1 MQPRL
6 RAIEIINLLSNQH
19 PDQVRTC
26 ICTLLYHFMLLIL
39 CSFRKKVGKKSRF
52 TTSTKLLQKQKL
64 GTPHSKNWCVSFPYR
79 CRPFIFVII
88 AHVILCIFLH
98 FRLPYNRPMVVLL
111 HSFGFFN
118 FFQPPLEIHYRGIF
132 MDPKYGLSCTLIQF
146 T

>member
-79 CRPFIFVII
+79 CRPFIFEII

-118 FFQPPLEIHYRGIF
+118 FFSHLQRFIIEGFLWIPNMALVAP
-132 MDPKYGLSCTLIQF
+132 
-146 T
+146 